1 MPIYYFHLREGAKCT
16 RDFEG
21 SDLPDLNS
29 AIEEARQAARE
40 IAADQLRSQER
51 INGRQVEVADG
62 EGEVLASVSVREVL
76 G

>member
-1 MPIYYFHLREGAKCT
+1 MPIYYFNLREGAKFI

-21 SDLPDLNS
+21 TDLPDLNS
-29 AIEEARQAARE
+29 AIDEARQAVRE
-40 IAADQLRSQER
+40 IAADQLRSHER
-51 INGRQVEVADG
+51 INGRSVEVADG

>member
-1 MPIYYFHLREGAKCT
+1 MPIYYFHLREGVRFT

-21 SDLPDLNS
+21 SDLPDLNC

-40 IAADQLRSQER
+40 IAADQLRSHEP
-51 INGRQVEVADG
+51 IDGRRVEIADG
-62 EGEVLASVSVREVL
+62 EGEVLASVSVREVV